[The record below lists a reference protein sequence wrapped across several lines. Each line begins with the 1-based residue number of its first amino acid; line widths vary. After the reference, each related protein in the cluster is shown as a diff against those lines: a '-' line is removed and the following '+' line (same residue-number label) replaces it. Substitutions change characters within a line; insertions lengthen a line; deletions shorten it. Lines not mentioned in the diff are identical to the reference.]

1 MNRLGLF
8 AFVLILGCEHF
19 EGELLAPGEWIEIPG
34 LEGRWD
40 VPHTTDEPISIV
52 KSAQAKEYRIV
63 PRQGDVPGVVR
74 FASIDGR
81 IIGEYRD
88 GKEGKPIRQG
98 YIFRME
104 KSGDCFLVSV
114 GQEITEQMV
123 DKYKLIA
130 RAEKS
135 LKTSLPSYV
144 LNGTAAQNRRALDAL
159 LKDPHFFPDRPG
171 LKICRIAN

>member
-1 MNRLGLF
+1 MKSL
-8 AFVLILGCEHF
+8 
-19 EGELLAPGEWIEIPG
+19 G

-52 KSAQAKEYRIV
+52 KSTQAKEYRIV
-63 PRQGDVPGVVR
+63 PRKGDVPGVVR

-88 GKEGKPIRQG
+88 EKEGKPVRQG

-114 GQEITEQMV
+114 GQEITVQV
-123 DKYKLIA
+123 NKYRLIA
-130 RAEKS
+130 GAEKS
-135 LKTSLPSYV
+135 LKTSLPTYV
-144 LNGTAAQNRRALDAL
+144 LNGTAAQNRSALDAL
-159 LKDPHFFPDRPG
+159 LRSLFFRNASG
-171 LKICRIAN
+171 SEICRVAN